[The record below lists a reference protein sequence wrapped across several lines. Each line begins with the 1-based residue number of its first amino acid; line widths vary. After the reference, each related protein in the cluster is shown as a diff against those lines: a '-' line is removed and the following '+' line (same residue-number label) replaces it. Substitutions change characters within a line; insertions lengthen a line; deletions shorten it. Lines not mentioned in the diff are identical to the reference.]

1 MLCQLR
7 AARRDLSTPPH
18 FEHPPLPYAF
28 VLGPA
33 EGREAGR
40 DTASRTP
47 LKERPV
53 RLGPNARPGFYYPLG
68 DGESAESWYALE
80 QLMRHLRGA
89 PPA

>member
-1 MLCQLR
+1 MDST
-7 AARRDLSTPPH
+7 RRDLSAPPR

-33 EGREAGR
+33 EVREAGR

-47 LKERPV
+47 LDAAPV
-53 RLGPNARPGFYYPLG
+53 RLGSNALPGCYYPLG
-68 DGESAESWYALE
+68 DGETTESWAALE
-80 QLMRHLRGA
+80 RLMRHLRGA